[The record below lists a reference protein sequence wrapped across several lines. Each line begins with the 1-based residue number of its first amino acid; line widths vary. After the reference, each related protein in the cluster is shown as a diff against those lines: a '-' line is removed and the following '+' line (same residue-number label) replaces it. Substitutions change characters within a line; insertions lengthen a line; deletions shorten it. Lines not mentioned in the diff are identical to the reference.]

1 VFGSSRS
8 TTIKPSVIAFALSAA
23 ALLLLLWGLQRR
35 LIYFPFGDVP
45 TPAAVGLQRAV
56 PVTLATRDGLALGA
70 WFVRAIDPSGF
81 TFVIFNGNAGNRS
94 FRAPLAIPLASAGH
108 GVLLFDYRGYGENP
122 GRPSEAGLMADAHAA
137 RSFLEG
143 RADVDWR
150 RLVYF
155 GESLGSAVAVALAA
169 EHPPAGLILRSP
181 FTSLVDVG
189 RFHYPMLPVRWLL
202 RDRYTS
208 IDRIGRIGC
217 PMLVIA
223 GSRDR
228 IVPVDQSRT
237 LFEHARQPKQLVLI
251 DADHNDFDLVAGD
264 RLIQAALGF
273 VRTLN

>member
-1 VFGSSRS
+1 VRALEIE
-8 TTIKPSVIAFALSAA
+8 TIKISVIAVALSAA

-35 LIYFPFGDVP
+35 LIYFPFGDLP
-45 TPAAVGLQRAV
+45 SPAAVGLQRAEQ
-56 PVTLATRDGLALGA
+56 VTLITRDGLALGA
-70 WFVRAIDPSGF
+70 WFVRAPDPNGF

-122 GRPSEAGLMADAHAA
+122 GRPSEAGLMADAQAA
-137 RSFLEG
+137 LSFLEA
-143 RADVDWR
+143 RADVDSR

-155 GESLGSAVAVALAA
+155 GESLGSGVAVALAVDRR
-169 EHPPAGLILRSP
+169 PAGLVLRSP

-189 RFHYPMLPVRWLL
+189 QFHYPILPVRWFL

-208 IDRIGRIGC
+208 LERIGRIGC
-217 PMLVIA
+217 PLLVIA

-237 LFEHARQPKQLVLI
+237 LFDHAREPKQFVLI
-251 DADHNDFDLVAGD
+251 EADHNDFDLLAGD
-264 RLIQAALGF
+264 RLIQATLGF